1 MIIPQHSFAVTLSSI
16 SIPICKDALLPDWLA
31 SIDASIRTLNLW
43 FNYTCPGHSYPCDL
57 RTGPGIRY
65 ACSPKIL
72 CVLLLADPPS
82 VHMVCSSTSCSF
94 HLNFPFSVKTTAP
107 YNHVPNG
114 PAMLNFPFQDS
125 NCFPMCHR
133 VTLPYFHKSFS
144 FLSTETQVLYL
155 LYIHEI
161 HFQIVWLQMVDKQC
175 HKSKYWMNDK
185 IKHPIFKKNKKR
197 WCEVNSSRHCCA

>member
-94 HLNFPFSVKTTAP
+94 HLNFPFQWKRQLPTTT
-107 YNHVPNG
+107 
-114 PAMLNFPFQDS
+114 FPVALPCLIFLFRTQTAFQCAIES
-125 NCFPMCHR
+125 PFLIFTNLFLFCP
-133 VTLPYFHKSFS
+133 LKHKFYTCCISMR
-144 FLSTETQVLYL
+144 ST
-155 LYIHEI
+155 
-161 HFQIVWLQMVDKQC
+161 
-175 HKSKYWMNDK
+175 
-185 IKHPIFKKNKKR
+185 FK
-197 WCEVNSSRHCCA
+197 